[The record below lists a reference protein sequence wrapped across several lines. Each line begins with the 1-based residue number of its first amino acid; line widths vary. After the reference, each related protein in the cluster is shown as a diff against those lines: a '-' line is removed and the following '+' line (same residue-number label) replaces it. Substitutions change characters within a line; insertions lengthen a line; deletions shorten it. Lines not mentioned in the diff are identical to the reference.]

1 MVLVKNLKI
10 FSSFYCRLN
19 RPKKAFLDSKIT
31 KLKKSK
37 FWYFSKGVS
46 PYFSPKKLKFFHV
59 LIFGKIRQEN
69 VFEDILRR
77 KKAF

>member
-19 RPKKAFLDSKIT
+19 RPKKAFSDSKIT

-46 PYFSPKKLKFFHV
+46 P
-59 LIFGKIRQEN
+59 
-69 VFEDILRR
+69 
-77 KKAF
+77 